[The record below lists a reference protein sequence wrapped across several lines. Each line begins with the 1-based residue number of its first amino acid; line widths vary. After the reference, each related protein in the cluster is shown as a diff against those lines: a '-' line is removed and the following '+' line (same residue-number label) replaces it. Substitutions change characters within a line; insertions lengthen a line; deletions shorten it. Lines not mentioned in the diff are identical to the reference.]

1 MNPIALL
8 AAAQRAQ
15 AVYIP
20 DALAAQKAFSGL
32 GMTYLGQYQDA
43 THQGA
48 VSTDSKGRYYVS
60 ISGTRYSEGYGA
72 DLFADIWLAPHDCL
86 KGGQVAS
93 GIIEGM
99 DKFWAWALSKIPATA
114 EISVEGHSLGGE
126 RALLTPMFLP
136 KERMGDIYAF
146 EPPMFATPEWWAAY
160 GPDLA
165 NAVCTVQGADRWFA
179 WPPRQGYVHNP
190 AGKYMWLMSTAAEWI
205 KATDWKPSGFSD
217 QDHSIDRLVERVQEA
232 IHGNWFPQF

>member
-15 AVYIP
+15 AVYIT

-48 VSTDSKGRYYVS
+48 VSTDSKGRYYVT

-114 EISVEGHSLGGE
+114 VINVEGHSLGAE
-126 RALLTPMFLP
+126 RALLTPMYLP
-136 KERMGDIYAF
+136 PERMGDIYAF
-146 EPPMFATPEWWAAY
+146 EPPMFATPEWWEAY
-160 GPDLA
+160 GSALA

-190 AGKYMWLMSTAAEWI
+190 NGQYLWLQSTKIQFITAAQWLTT
-205 KATDWKPSGFSD
+205 ALSD
-217 QDHSIDRLVERVQEA
+217 GDHSIDQLVQRIQTGIQNA
-232 IHGNWFPQF
+232 SFPQS